1 MMAAH
6 AVAAITAFAGA
17 GAMLSAQTP
26 ASGGDPHRHLFS
38 LGDLRLES
46 GAVVP
51 NAKIA
56 YATFGTLNARR
67 DNAILVPSWYGA
79 DHHGYDFLIG
89 TGLALDPA
97 KYFIVATEM
106 FANGFS
112 SSPSNTPA
120 PFDRSRFPAIAI
132 RDNVAAARRV
142 LTEALHVDHLRAV
155 VGFSMGAQQA
165 FQWAVSHP
173 DFVDAIVGYCGTAKT
188 YPHGAVRLES
198 AIAALTADSAFDNGN
213 YTTPP
218 IKGLTAWAYHWAA
231 WVTSQEWW
239 RRELFKPE
247 FATVAAALQ
256 GEVDRQ
262 MSRDPNNLIA
272 QARTWQRHNVG
283 DTAGFGGDVEK
294 ALRSIRMPVLYMP
307 SATDLYFPVSDAE
320 YERAFIQNITFHPIP
335 SLWGHRAGGGR
346 SPEDAR
352 FLNTEIGRFLEKNE
366 GAVR

>member
-1 MMAAH
+1 MTNACAA
-6 AVAAITAFAGA
+6 AAIAAFASA
-17 GAMLSAQTP
+17 GVVLAAQASAP
-26 ASGGDPHRHLFS
+26 APDPHRRLFA
-38 LGDLRLES
+38 LGDFRLES
-46 GAVVP
+46 GVVLP
-51 NAKIA
+51 NATLA
-56 YATFGTLNARR
+56 YATFGTLNTRR
-67 DNAILVPSWYGA
+67 DNAILIPSWYGA

-89 TGLALDPA
+89 PGLALDSA

-155 VGFSMGAQQA
+155 VGFSMGAQRA

-173 DFVDAIVGYCGTAKT
+173 DFVDAVVGYCGTAKT

-198 AIAALTADSAFDNGN
+198 AISALTADEAFRNGD

-247 FATVAAALQ
+247 FATVAAVLQ

-262 MSRDPNNLIA
+262 MARDPNNLIA

-283 DTAGFGGDVEK
+283 DTPGFGGDVEK
-294 ALRSIRMPVLYMP
+294 ALRSIRAKVLYMP
-307 SATDLYFPVSDAE
+307 SATDLYFPVGDAE
-320 YERAFIQNITFHPIP
+320 YERAFIRNVTFQPIP

-346 SPEDAR
+346 SPEDVS
-352 FLNTEIGRFLEKNE
+352 FLNTEIGRFLD
-366 GAVR
+366 